1 MKNWYLIHTKP
12 KQESIAKENL
22 ERQDYSVYLPM
33 AVIRRKRKGKSVRVI
48 EAMFPRYLFIN
59 LSEQS
64 DDWGPIR
71 STIGVSS
78 LIRFGLEPARIPQ
91 LLIDALIER
100 ENPEGIHELPVKDFE
115 QGQKV
120 IISEG
125 PFEGYEALF
134 ATHESNERVSLL
146 LKIAGQTAKIQLKK
160 DVIEPLS

>member
-1 MKNWYLIHTKP
+1 MKNWYLIYTKP
-12 KQESIAKENL
+12 KQESVAKDNL

-33 AVIRRKRKGKSVRVI
+33 AVVRRKRRGKSVRI
-48 EAMFPRYLFIN
+48 IDAMFPRYLFIN
-59 LSEQS
+59 LSEQT

-78 LIRFGLEPARIPQ
+78 LIRFGLEPAKIPQ

-120 IISEG
+120 VISEG

-146 LKIAGQTAKIQLKK
+146 LKIAGQTAKIQLKQ
-160 DVIEPLS
+160 DIIEPLS

>member
-33 AVIRRKRKGKSVRVI
+33 AVVRRKRRGKSVRI
-48 EAMFPRYLFIN
+48 IDAMFPRYLFIN
-59 LSEQS
+59 LSEQT

-78 LIRFGLEPARIPQ
+78 LIRFGLEPAKIPQ

-120 IISEG
+120 VISEG

-146 LKIAGQTAKIQLKK
+146 LKIAGQTAKIQLKQ
-160 DVIEPLS
+160 DIIEPLS

>member
-22 ERQDYSVYLPM
+22 EKQDYPVYLPM
-33 AVIRRKRKGKSVRVI
+33 AIIRRKRKGKSVRVI

-59 LSEQS
+59 LSEQT

-78 LIRFGLEPARIPQ
+78 LIRFGLEPAKIPQ

-100 ENPEGIHELPVKDFE
+100 ETPEGIHELPVKDFE

-120 IISEG
+120 VISEG

-146 LKIAGQTAKIQLKK
+146 LKIAGQTAKIQLKQ
-160 DVIEPLS
+160 DIIEPLS

>member
-1 MKNWYLIHTKP
+1 MKNWYLIYTKP

-33 AVIRRKRKGKSVRVI
+33 AVVRRKRRGKSVRII

-59 LSEQS
+59 LSEQT

-78 LIRFGLEPARIPQ
+78 LIRFGIEPAKIPQ
-91 LLIDALIER
+91 LLIDALIAR
-100 ENPEGIHELPVKDFE
+100 ENPEGIHELHVKDFE
-115 QGQKV
+115 RGQKV
-120 IISEG
+120 VISEG

-146 LKIAGQTAKIQLKK
+146 LKIAGQTAKIQLKQ
-160 DVIEPLS
+160 DIIEPLS

>member
-33 AVIRRKRKGKSVRVI
+33 AITRRKRKGKSVRVI

-59 LSEQS
+59 LSEQT

-78 LIRFGLEPARIPQ
+78 LIRFGIEPAKIPQ
-91 LLIDALIER
+91 LLIDALIAR
-100 ENPEGIHELPVKDFE
+100 ENSEGIHELPVKDFE
-115 QGQKV
+115 RGQKV

-146 LKIAGQTAKIQLKK
+146 LKIAGQTAKIQLKQ
-160 DVIEPLS
+160 DIIEPLS

>member
-1 MKNWYLIHTKP
+1 MKSWYLIYCKP
-12 KQESIAKENL
+12 QQERVARDNL

-33 AVIRRKRKGKSVRVI
+33 AIIRRKRKGKSVRVI

-59 LSEQS
+59 LSEQT

-78 LIRFGLEPARIPQ
+78 LIRFGLEPAKIPQ

-120 IISEG
+120 VISEG

-146 LKIAGQTAKIQLKK
+146 LKIAGQTAKIQLKQ
-160 DVIEPLS
+160 DIIEPLS